1 MRVLVVGAS
10 GAIGQPLV
18 RQLVAAGHEVVGTHR
33 RPETADR
40 LRALG
45 AKPVRLDLLDAKA
58 VRRTVLDIKPDAIIH
73 EATAL
78 GNAHMGRKAMK
89 SGGRATIQ
97 LRGQGMDTL
106 LSAGKE
112 AGVKRIVAQ
121 SFGNFRH
128 RRDSARPKSETDPV
142 HPSPPK
148 DVREPYD
155 VMRRLEDNVAATG
168 GVALRYG
175 VFYGPGDTWGAMVQK
190 RKMPMIGDGASVWS
204 FVHLEDAAAATVLA
218 LEHGRP
224 GVYNI
229 VDDDPAPMREW
240 LPAMATA
247 VGAKPARRVPLW
259 LAKLL
264 GGGMVAM
271 MSESAGLSNA
281 KAKRELGL
289 RLKYPSWRQGF
300 PAAYSGTRAARST

>member
-1 MRVLVVGAS
+1 MRVFVVGAS

-18 RQLVAAGHEVVGTHR
+18 RQLIASGHEVIGTHH

-40 LRALG
+40 LRTLG
-45 AKPVRLDLLDAKA
+45 ARPVQLDLLDAPR
-58 VRRTVLDIKPDAIIH
+58 VRRAMLDAGPDAVIH

-78 GNAHMGRKAMK
+78 GNAHMGRKSMK
-89 SGGRATIQ
+89 SAGRVTIQ

-106 LSAGKE
+106 LSVGKE
-112 AGVKRIVAQ
+112 VGVKRFVAQ

-128 RRDSARPKSETDPV
+128 RRDSGRPRSETDPV

-148 DVREPYD
+148 DVREPYE
-155 VMRRLEDNVAATG
+155 VMRHLEENVAAAG

-175 VFYGPGDTWGAMVQK
+175 VFYGAGDTWGAMVQK

-204 FVHLEDAAAATVLA
+204 FIHLEDAAATVLA

-229 VDDDPAPMREW
+229 VDDDPAPVREW
-240 LPAMATA
+240 LPAMAA
-247 VGAKPARRVPLW
+247 AIGARPARRVPLW
-259 LAKLL
+259 LAKLF

-281 KAKRELGL
+281 KAKRELGWTP
-289 RLKYPSWRQGF
+289 KYPSWRQGF
-300 PAAYSGTRAARST
+300 PAAYSGLVNK

>member
-18 RQLVAAGHEVVGTHR
+18 RQLVPAGHEVVGTHH

-89 SGGRATIQ
+89 SGGQATIQ
-97 LRGQGMDTL
+97 LRGQGMDNL
-106 LSAGKE
+106 LAAGKE

-128 RRDSARPKSETDPV
+128 QRDNARPKSETDPV

-155 VMRRLEDNVAATG
+155 VIQRLEENVAAAG

-175 VFYGPGDTWGAMVQK
+175 VFYGPGDTWGDMVQK

-240 LPAMATA
+240 LPAMAAA
-247 VGAKPARRVPLW
+247 VGARPARRVPLW
-259 LAKLL
+259 LAKLF

-271 MSESAGLSNA
+271 MSDSAGLSNA
-281 KAKRELGL
+281 NAKRELGWH
-289 RLKYPSWRQGF
+289 LKYPSWRQGF
-300 PAAYSGTRAARST
+300 PAAYSGLRVPA